1 MAKVKYLTEMVEI
14 GAVSRSDSSLVGV
27 VYRLTD
33 NSIGLL
39 DLESGADDLNT
50 YADINDLESKLDGT
64 GLYYVPHNTTYLR
77 EVNK

>member
-14 GAVSRSDSSLVGV
+14 GTVSRSDSSLVGV

-39 DLESGADDLNT
+39 DLESGSDDLNA

-64 GLYYVPHNTTYLR
+64 GLYYVPW